1 MSQAV
6 VVPQASA
13 GAGRRAGTARRRYG
27 PLPPMARYAIRR
39 GTFLLVTLWATI
51 TINFFLPRA
60 MPGNPAEAMMAKFH
74 GRLNP
79 AALHAMELAFGI
91 TNKSLL
97 DQYASYWSQLAHG
110 NLGVSVSYFPA
121 TVSSLIAN
129 ALPWT
134 LLLLGTSTVI
144 AFVVGNALGA
154 VAAWKRG
161 GNLDTVL
168 TTTSMFTSAFPY
180 FWLAL
185 LVLYVLGFVL
195 GWFPTSYAYS
205 TGLKPSFTPAF
216 IGDAL
221 YHAVLPGL
229 TIVATSIGGWLL
241 TIRNNMLTVLN
252 EDYVV
257 LARAKGL
264 SSRQVMFSY
273 AARNAVLPNVTAFGM
288 AIGFVLSGTV
298 LTEVVFSYPGLG
310 SLLYGAVQSE
320 DYALL
325 QGILLIVV
333 VAVLVANVLADL
345 ALILIDPRLR
355 G

>member
-1 MSQAV
+1 V
-6 VVPQASA
+6 RRGWASLSPTT
-13 GAGRRAGTARRRYG
+13 RYVARR
-27 PLPPMARYAIRR
+27 L
-39 GTFLLVTLWATI
+39 TFLLITLWATI

-91 TNKSLL
+91 TNKSLWT
-97 DQYASYWSQLAHG
+97 QYLSYWGQLAHA

-121 TVSSLIAN
+121 TVSSLIGS

-144 AFVVGNALGA
+144 AFLVGNVLGI

-161 GNLDTVL
+161 GKFDTL
-168 TTTSMFTSAFPY
+168 ITTTSMFTGAFPY

-205 TGLKPSFTPAF
+205 TSAQPTFSISFIA
-216 IGDAL
+216 DAVD
-221 YHAVLPGL
+221 HAMLPGL
-229 TIVATSIGGWLL
+229 TIVVTSIGGWLL

-252 EDYVV
+252 EDYVT

-264 SSRQVMFSY
+264 TSNQVMFSY
-273 AARNAVLPNVTAFGM
+273 AARNALLPNVSAFGM

-298 LTEVVFSYPGLG
+298 LTEVVFSYQGLG

-333 VAVLVANVLADL
+333 VAVLVANMLADV
-345 ALILIDPRLR
+345 ALLVIDPRLR

>member
-1 MSQAV
+1 M
-6 VVPQASA
+6 
-13 GAGRRAGTARRRYG
+13 GAEQPGARRV
-27 PLPPMARYAIRR
+27 PLPPALRYGLRR
-39 GTFLLVTLWATI
+39 LTFLLITLWATI

-79 AALHAMELAFGI
+79 SALHAMDLAFGLS
-91 TNKSLL
+91 TRSLW
-97 DQYASYWSQLAHG
+97 DQYISYWGQLAHG
-110 NLGVSVSYFPA
+110 DLGVSVSYFPA
-121 TVSSLIAN
+121 TVSSLIGN

-134 LLLLGTSTVI
+134 VLLLGTSTVI
-144 AFVVGNALGA
+144 GFIIGNILGVLA
-154 VAAWKRG
+154 GWYHGHKF
-161 GNLDTVL
+161 DTVI
-168 TTTSMFTSAFPY
+168 TTLSMFTGAFPY

-185 LVLYVLGFVL
+185 LVLYVLGFTL
-195 GWFPTSYAYS
+195 GWFPTAYAYS
-205 TGLKPSFTPAF
+205 TGTEPAF
-216 IGDAL
+216 SLSFVGNAVE
-221 YHAVLPGL
+221 HAVLPGL
-229 TIVATSIGGWLL
+229 TIVVTSIGGWLL

-264 SSRQVMFSY
+264 QSRQVIFSY

-288 AIGFVLSGTV
+288 ALGFVLSGTV

-310 SLLYGAVQSE
+310 FLLYGAVQSE

-333 VAVLVANVLADL
+333 VAVLVANVLADV
-345 ALILIDPRLR
+345 ALVVIDPRLR

>member
-1 MSQAV
+1 
-6 VVPQASA
+6 
-13 GAGRRAGTARRRYG
+13 
-27 PLPPMARYAIRR
+27 
-39 GTFLLVTLWATI
+39 
-51 TINFFLPRA
+51 
-60 MPGNPAEAMMAKFH
+60 MPGNPAEAMLAKFH

-79 AALHAMELAFGI
+79 AALHAMELAFGV
-91 TNKSLL
+91 TSKPLL
-97 DQYASYWSQLAHG
+97 SQYGSYWDQLAHG

-121 TVSSLIAN
+121 TVSSLIGG

-144 AFVVGNALGA
+144 AFVLGNVLGVIA
-154 VAAWKRG
+154 SWRRG
-161 GNLDTVL
+161 GSFDTVV
-168 TTTSMFTSAFPY
+168 TTASMFTAAFPY

-185 LVLYVLGFVL
+185 LVLFVLGFTL

-205 TGLKPSFTPAF
+205 TGVNPSFTPGFAW
-216 IGDAL
+216 DAI
-221 YHAVLPGL
+221 YHAALPAL
-229 TIVATSIGGWLL
+229 TIVITSVGGWLL
-241 TIRNNMLTVLN
+241 TIRNNMLTVLG
-252 EDYVV
+252 EDYVT

-264 SSRQVMFSY
+264 RRSQVMFSY
-273 AARNAVLPNVTAFGM
+273 AGRNAVLPNVTAFGM

-333 VAVLVANVLADL
+333 AAVLVANLLADVML
-345 ALILIDPRLR
+345 LVIDPRIR

>member
-1 MSQAV
+1 
-6 VVPQASA
+6 
-13 GAGRRAGTARRRYG
+13 
-27 PLPPMARYAIRR
+27 
-39 GTFLLVTLWATI
+39 
-51 TINFFLPRA
+51 
-60 MPGNPAEAMMAKFH
+60 MPGNPAEAMLAKFH

-79 AALHAMELAFGI
+79 AALHAMDLAFGI
-91 TNKSLL
+91 TNKPLITQYFSYL
-97 DQYASYWSQLAHG
+97 DQLAHG

-121 TVSSLIAN
+121 SVSSLIGS

-144 AFVVGNALGA
+144 AFVLGNVLGVLA
-154 VAAWKRG
+154 SWRRG
-161 GNLDTVL
+161 GILDTVV
-168 TTTSMFTSAFPY
+168 TTSSMFTAAFPY

-185 LVLYVLGFVL
+185 LVLFVLGFTL
-195 GWFPTSYAYS
+195 GWFPTGYAYS
-205 TGLKPSFTPAF
+205 TGASEGFTLAFAVDVTEHAALPA
-216 IGDAL
+216 
-221 YHAVLPGL
+221 L
-229 TIVATSIGGWLL
+229 TIVITSIGGWLL
-241 TIRNNMLTVLN
+241 TIRNNMLTVMH
-252 EDYVV
+252 EDYVT

-264 SSRQVMFSY
+264 TRRQIMFSY
-273 AARNAVLPNVTAFGM
+273 AARNAILPNVTAFGM

-333 VAVLVANVLADL
+333 AAVLVANLLADAML
-345 ALILIDPRLR
+345 LIIDPRIR

>member
-6 VVPQASA
+6 LMPQASSEPQA
-13 GAGRRAGTARRRYG
+13 NRVRRRYG
-27 PLPPMARYAIRR
+27 SLPPMARYAIRR
-39 GTFLLVTLWATI
+39 TAFLLITLWATI

-79 AALHAMELAFGI
+79 TALHAMELAFGI
-91 TNKSLL
+91 TNKSLWT
-97 DQYASYWSQLAHG
+97 QYASYWSQLAHG

-121 TVSSLIAN
+121 TVASLIAN

-134 LLLLGTSTVI
+134 ILLLGTSTVL
-144 AFVVGNALGA
+144 AFIVGNILGT

-161 GNLDTVL
+161 GKFDTLV
-168 TTTSMFTSAFPY
+168 TTMSMFTGAFPY

-185 LVLYVLGFVL
+185 LVLYILGFVL

-205 TGLKPSFTPAF
+205 TGAKPSFTFGF

-221 YHAVLPGL
+221 DHAVLPGL
-229 TIVATSIGGWLL
+229 TIVVTSIGGWLL

-264 SSRQVMFSY
+264 RSRQVMFSY

-345 ALILIDPRLR
+345 ALLLIDPRLR